1 MGPSFHFVHC
11 DSDGILLSLV
21 DHVEMFVHLGMIQ
34 YLKLRLNL

>member
-11 DSDGILLSLV
+11 DSDGILSLV

-34 YLKLRLNL
+34 YLKVRLNL